1 MSRAT
6 VLPNLCWERTRAGY
20 VWVWDEDEVRRYQH
34 LRTRRLSAYMF
45 FANEQRDNVREENP
59 GISFGKFI
67 RTENGFH
74 GFWRKL
80 TFELSP
86 GNFITHYIANQV
98 INRQPG
104 GADEILEISF
114 SAYIPAIHRYFPHAV
129 DSLAKLLARGDPNR
143 SFYRAIV
150 AVDSSST
157 PPYDLLTRAFGLAIA
172 AIPEYGHLNTAGLVK
187 LRAPYLV
194 QGLLAAEIIVGLK
207 LSVVLFSSTLCF
219 SLFTTSRSRSS
230 REVCWTHRNN
240 A

>member
-34 LRTRRLSAYMF
+34 LRTRRLSAYTF

-67 RTENGFH
+67 RTANGFH

-104 GADEILEISF
+104 GADEILEILHGFKLGMRIFLPYST
-114 SAYIPAIHRYFPHAV
+114 
-129 DSLAKLLARGDPNR
+129 DSNKWRVR
-143 SFYRAIV
+143 
-150 AVDSSST
+150 
-157 PPYDLLTRAFGLAIA
+157 
-172 AIPEYGHLNTAGLVK
+172 
-187 LRAPYLV
+187 
-194 QGLLAAEIIVGLK
+194 
-207 LSVVLFSSTLCF
+207 
-219 SLFTTSRSRSS
+219 
-230 REVCWTHRNN
+230 
-240 A
+240 